1 MIDVLLLDWWPAA
14 PTYGL
19 EPITTIEEGLGK
31 EVPDPAP
38 TVISGLISGYGCDGI
53 EMRLL

>member
-19 EPITTIEEGLGK
+19 EPIMTIEEGLGK